1 MKRLTARQNEVLQF
15 ICRFLRDNGF
25 PPTVREIA
33 AAFGISIRG
42 SYDHIKALQKKGSIE
57 AGHGRS
63 RGIRVLRG
71 GDPPTPAVRQ
81 VPMLGTVAAG
91 QPLFAE
97 ENLDGTLA
105 VPADMLSGGDQYFAL
120 RVRGDSMSGAGILNG
135 DMAVIRAQPSAADGE
150 IVVAMVDDA
159 VTLKRLFVER
169 NRVQLRAENPEFPPI
184 YTQDV
189 RILGKLACVL
199 RTYS

>member
-1 MKRLTARQNEVLQF
+1 
-15 ICRFLRDNGF
+15 
-25 PPTVREIA
+25 
-33 AAFGISIRG
+33 
-42 SYDHIKALQKKGSIE
+42 
-57 AGHGRS
+57 
-63 RGIRVLRG
+63 
-71 GDPPTPAVRQ
+71 
-81 VPMLGTVAAG
+81 
-91 QPLFAE
+91 
-97 ENLDGTLA
+97 
-105 VPADMLSGGDQYFAL
+105 
-120 RVRGDSMSGAGILNG
+120 MSGAGILNG